1 MVTVTFRDI
10 IKQFGEM
17 KAVDDFNLEIQ
28 DEEFLVL
35 VGPSGCGKTTS
46 LRMLAGLETI
56 TSGDILIG
64 DTIVN
69 EMDPKDRDLSMV
81 FQSYALYPHLT
92 VYDNLAFG
100 LRNKRAGDHN
110 TKIAR
115 IILTSL
121 SVIVY
126 FLFLLPALIGTLVS
140 TSGYIPMFFMSL
152 TIALFTLTL
161 LFESFR
167 KGIRQTLLDVFSF
180 IPQVKEF
187 KEGEIE
193 IGEKV
198 VETAHLLEIEDQL
211 NKKPRQLS
219 GGQRQRVAVGRAI
232 IRNPQ
237 VFLMDEPLSN
247 LDAKLRATMR
257 AELARLQRK
266 LKITTIYVTHDQIE
280 AMTLADRVC
289 IMNKGLIQQVGT
301 PDEVYY
307 QPVNAFV
314 AGFIGSPPM
323 NFLQGR
329 IVKGNFTSDPINW
342 QIPERYASLKNKQN
356 EEIKLGIRPENIRL
370 SHKPQD
376 NSIKATV
383 GVIEPIGAETF
394 LFADITEKRTLT
406 LRLEGIV
413 NFKVGE
419 EIYLL
424 FDETQ
429 VHFFDPVS
437 EERLNPQLEA

>member
-1 MVTVTFRDI
+1 MVTVTYRNVT
-10 IKQFGEM
+10 KQYGEM
-17 KAVDDFNLEIQ
+17 KAVDNFNLKIQ

-35 VGPSGCGKTTS
+35 VGPSGCGKTTG

-56 TSGDILIG
+56 TSGDIFIG
-64 DTIVN
+64 DKRVN
-69 EMDPKDRDLSMV
+69 DIDPKDRDLSMV

-100 LRNKRAGDHN
+100 LRNKRAGDRN

-115 IILTSL
+115 IILSSL
-121 SVIVY
+121 SALVY
-126 FLFLLPALIGTLVS
+126 FLFLLPAIIGTVVS
-140 TSGYIPMFFMSL
+140 TSSYISMFFMSL
-152 TIALFTLTL
+152 TISLFTLTF
-161 LFESFR
+161 LFENFR
-167 KGIRQTLLDVFSF
+167 QGIRKTLLEAFSF
-180 IPQVKEF
+180 IPQIQEF
-187 KEGEIE
+187 KEGEIK

-257 AELARLQRK
+257 AELARLQQK

-289 IMNKGLIQQVGT
+289 IMNKGIIQQVGT
-301 PDEVYY
+301 PDDVYH
-307 QPVNAFV
+307 QPVNIFV

-329 IVKGNFTSDPINW
+329 IENENFISDPIEW
-342 QIPERYASLKNKQN
+342 KIPQRYASLKNQKN
-356 EEIKLGIRPENIRL
+356 IEILMGIRPEHIQI
-370 SHKPQD
+370 SPEPQD

-413 NFKVGE
+413 NFGVGE
-419 EIYLL
+419 EINLL

-429 VHFFDPVS
+429 VHFFDTTT
-437 EERLNPQLEA
+437 EERLKPQ